1 MKIDDRLSDK
11 QACIIPLGLIAMNVI
26 TACEGKLTD
35 TAAVYGLGTIGILD
49 RTASEAGGTSCF
61 SAGSGGFPL

>member
-35 TAAVYGLGTIGILD
+35 TAAVYGLGTIGIL
-49 RTASEAGGTSCF
+49 TALLLKAGGTSCF
-61 SAGSGGFPL
+61 SVGSGGFPM